1 MGNLLRGEVFRS
13 RKRAQTWIMLAIMA
27 GLVLPLYGGLTIAAF
42 VRSDPLGVKEA
53 LRLSDI
59 YGSGLVIVSLI
70 GTIIVVVFSSSLLG
84 SEYSWNTMGP
94 LLTRARKRSD
104 LISAKWLT
112 AGIFVVFI
120 SLISVVLTMVS
131 AIVATSITG
140 DETPK
145 SASIVVDAFAIT
157 ARIAMSLLPFAAIAL
172 FLALLLRPNAAGIA
186 IGIAI
191 LVIAP
196 IILALLGA
204 LSDVFKSIQKGGVTW
219 NTDRIFKFGGDNDL
233 VARDAWVSAGVL
245 SFLNCC
251 SDCALLLDFQSPRRN
266 VRIGLSRELKKMGV
280 PIFGTPIFLRFNWRA
295 RSDAV
300 VASQVLP
307 EEFSA
312 HRVHMS
318 RLLVV

>member
-1 MGNLLRGEVFRS
+1 MR
-13 RKRAQTWIMLAIMA
+13 
-27 GLVLPLYGGLTIAAF
+27 
-42 VRSDPLGVKEA
+42 D
-53 LRLSDI
+53 
-59 YGSGLVIVSLI
+59 
-70 GTIIVVVFSSSLLG
+70 
-84 SEYSWNTMGP
+84 

-140 DETPK
+140 DETPI

-196 IILALLGA
+196 IILALVGA

-233 VARDAWVSAGVL
+233 VARDAWVSAGVV
-245 SFLNCC
+245 S
-251 SDCALLLDFQSPRRN
+251 
-266 VRIGLSRELKKMGV
+266 IW
-280 PIFGTPIFLRFNWRA
+280 I
-295 RSDAV
+295 AV
-300 VASQVLP
+300 LVVLP
-307 EEFSA
+307 FWIFNRRDVTSG
-312 HRVHMS
+312 
-318 RLLVV
+318 

>member
-1 MGNLLRGEVFRS
+1 
-13 RKRAQTWIMLAIMA
+13 
-27 GLVLPLYGGLTIAAF
+27 
-42 VRSDPLGVKEA
+42 
-53 LRLSDI
+53 
-59 YGSGLVIVSLI
+59 
-70 GTIIVVVFSSSLLG
+70 
-84 SEYSWNTMGP
+84 
-94 LLTRARKRSD
+94 
-104 LISAKWLT
+104 
-112 AGIFVVFI
+112 
-120 SLISVVLTMVS
+120 MVS

-140 DETPK
+140 DETPI

-196 IILALLGA
+196 IILALVGA

-266 VRIGLSRELKKMGV
+266 VRIGLSRELKKMNV
-280 PIFGTPIFLRFNWRA
+280 PIFGTSIFLRFNWRA
-295 RSDAV
+295 RSDAA